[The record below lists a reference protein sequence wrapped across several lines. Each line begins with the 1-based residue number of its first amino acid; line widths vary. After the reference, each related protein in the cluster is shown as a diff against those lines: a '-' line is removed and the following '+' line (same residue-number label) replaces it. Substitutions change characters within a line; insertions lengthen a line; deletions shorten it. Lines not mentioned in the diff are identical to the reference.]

1 MLQKSPNSQDSAAK
15 LDDSMPAAS
24 QSDSTAADLSKI
36 LSARGPRSRARTYAG
51 VAAVIL
57 IAVAAVWSWQSSRS
71 TSSAVAYV
79 TAPVTRGDL
88 TVTVS
93 ATGTLQP
100 TNEVDISSELS
111 GTLATVDVDYN
122 DVVKHGQTIATLKT
136 DNLAAA
142 VKLAQAT
149 LEARQAD
156 VATANATIEQTA
168 AVFGRAQKLTAGGY
182 DPQTTFDSAKA
193 DSDRAVAALAS
204 AKANLNIAQANLDI
218 AQSNL
223 AKATIVSP
231 IDGVVLSRNVEPGQI
246 VASSLQAPVLFTL
259 AEDLSKME
267 AQVAVDEADMGK
279 VKVGNAAT
287 FTVEAFQNR
296 AFPAKISQVRLS
308 PVTVEGVV
316 TYTAILT
323 VDNADLALRPGMTA
337 TATIVVDQVKDTLLV
352 PNAALRYVPAV
363 SATGQARGPGLLGLL
378 MPSRGPVGQN
388 GAASGRQTVNGKHA
402 LWVLRDGKPVRVVV
416 TVGLSDG
423 TNTAVASDE
432 LVAGD
437 KVITAAKKAS

>member
-1 MLQKSPNSQDSAAK
+1 MLQKSPDPAPSAPHPDTSAGATD
-15 LDDSMPAAS
+15 LAA
-24 QSDSTAADLSKI
+24 I
-36 LSARGPRSRARTYAG
+36 LAVGRRRRPVWTYA
-51 VAAVIL
+51 ALALVIIGL
-57 IAVAAVWSWQSSRS
+57 VAAVWGWTSSRS
-71 TSSAVAYV
+71 SSSAITYV
-79 TAPVTRGDL
+79 TTPVTRGDL

-122 DVVKHGQTIATLKT
+122 DAVKRGQTLATLKT
-136 DNLAAA
+136 DNLKAS
-142 VKLAQAT
+142 VSLAQAT

-156 VATANATIEQTA
+156 VATAQATVEQTA
-168 AVFGRAQKLTAGGY
+168 AVFARAQKLAAGGI
-182 DPQTTFDSAKA
+182 DTQTTLDSAKA
-193 DSDRAVAALAS
+193 DSDRAVAGLAS
-204 AKANLNIAQANLDI
+204 AKANLDIAKANLDI

-223 AKATIVSP
+223 TKANIVSP
-231 IDGVVLSRNVEPGQI
+231 IDGVVLSRSVETGQI

-279 VKVGNAAT
+279 VKVGNSAT
-287 FTVEAFQNR
+287 FNVEAFQNR

-323 VDNADLALRPGMTA
+323 VDNADLSLRPGMTA
-337 TATIVVDQVKDTLLV
+337 TATITVDQVKDALLV
-352 PNAALRYVPAV
+352 SNAALRYAPPVA
-363 SATGQARGPGLLGLL
+363 ATSGNNGAGLLGLL
-378 MPSRGPVGQN
+378 MPSRPPGEQQSQTAHS
-388 GAASGRQTVNGKHA
+388 AADGKRA
-402 LWVLRDGKPVRVVV
+402 LWVLRDGKPTRVMV

-423 TNTAVASDE
+423 TSTAVVSDD

-437 KVITAAKKAS
+437 KVITASKKAS

>member
-1 MLQKSPNSQDSAAK
+1 MLQKSPDSASQIEGPAPTAPQ
-15 LDDSMPAAS
+15 DDRA
-24 QSDSTAADLSKI
+24 AADLSKI
-36 LSARGPRSRARTYAG
+36 LNVRGPRNRVWTFAG

-57 IAVAAVWSWQSSRS
+57 VAVVAVWSLQSSRS
-71 TSSAVAYV
+71 ASGAVTYV

-111 GTLATVDVDYN
+111 GTVATVNVDFN
-122 DVVKHGQTIATLKT
+122 DVVKQGQALATLKT
-136 DNLAAA
+136 DNLTAN
-142 VKLAQAT
+142 VNLAQAT

-168 AVFGRAQKLTAGGY
+168 AAFARAQKLTASGY
-182 DPQTTFDSAKA
+182 DTRTTFDSAKA
-193 DSDRAVAALAS
+193 DSDRAVASLAS
-204 AKANLNIAQANLDI
+204 AKANLDIAQANLDI
-218 AQSNL
+218 AKSNL
-223 AKATIVSP
+223 AKAKIVSP
-231 IDGVVLSRNVEPGQI
+231 INGVVLSRAVEPGQI

-267 AQVAVDEADMGK
+267 AQVSVDEADMGK
-279 VKVGNAAT
+279 VKVGNTAT

-296 AFPAKISQVRLS
+296 AFPGKISQVRLS
-308 PVTVEGVV
+308 SATVEGVV

-323 VDNADLALRPGMTA
+323 VDNPDLALRPGMTA
-337 TATIVVDQVKDTLLV
+337 TATIMVDQVKDTLLV
-352 PNAALRYVPAV
+352 PNAALRYAPAV
-363 SATGQARGPGLLGLL
+363 AATGNGRGAGLLGLL
-378 MPSRGPVGQN
+378 MPSRPPGQGN
-388 GAASGRQTVNGKHA
+388 TTAAPGSSQLAGGKRA
-402 LWVLRDGKPVRVVV
+402 LWVLRNGEPKRVAV

-423 TNTAVASDE
+423 TNTTVTSDE

-437 KVITAAKKAS
+437 KVITAAKKTS

>member
-1 MLQKSPNSQDSAAK
+1 MLQKNTNPDAPESGAAPGE
-15 LDDSMPAAS
+15 DAA
-24 QSDSTAADLSKI
+24 AAAGMAAI
-36 LSARGPRSRARTYAG
+36 AAAGRPRRRLWTYLALAVVLLAV
-51 VAAVIL
+51 VAAF
-57 IAVAAVWSWQSSRS
+57 WSWRSSHTAS
-71 TSSAVAYV
+71 NAITYI

-111 GTLATVDVDYN
+111 GTLATVQADYN
-122 DVVKHGQTIATLKT
+122 DVVKKGQTLATLKT
-136 DNLAAA
+136 DTLTAN
-142 VKLAQAT
+142 VNLAQAT

-156 VATANATIEQTA
+156 VATAQATVEQTTA
-168 AVFGRAQKLTAGGY
+168 AFARAQKLAAGGY
-182 DPQTTFDSAKA
+182 DTQTTLDSAKA
-193 DSDRAVAALAS
+193 DSDRAAAALAS
-204 AKANLNIAQANLDI
+204 AKANLDIAKANLDI

-223 AKATIVSP
+223 TKANIVSP
-231 IDGVVLSRNVEPGQI
+231 IDGVVLSRDVESGQI

-279 VKVGNAAT
+279 VAVGNPAT

-296 AFPAKISQVRLS
+296 AFPATISQVRLS

-323 VDNADLALRPGMTA
+323 VDNTDLSLRPGMTA
-337 TATIVVDQVKDTLLV
+337 TATITVDQVKDTLLV
-352 PNAALRYVPAV
+352 PNAALRYSPPAE
-363 SATGQARGPGLLGLL
+363 ATRQNRGAGLLSLL
-378 MPSRGPVGQN
+378 MPSRGPGEQQN
-388 GAASGRQTVNGKHA
+388 ASSRQLANGKHV
-402 LWVLRDGKPVRVVV
+402 LWVLRDGKPKAVTV

-423 TNTAVASDE
+423 TNTAVTSDE

-437 KVITAAKKAS
+437 KAITAARKAS

>member
-1 MLQKSPNSQDSAAK
+1 MMLQKNPDSGPPLDRPTSANPPDDSAAAAG
-15 LDDSMPAAS
+15 LD
-24 QSDSTAADLSKI
+24 KI
-36 LSARGPRSRARTYAG
+36 LSAHGPRSRVWTYVG
-51 VAAVIL
+51 LAAVVL
-57 IAVAAVWSWQSSRS
+57 LAVAAVWSWQSSRS
-71 TSSAVAYV
+71 SAGAVTYV

-88 TVTVS
+88 TVSVS

-111 GTLATVDVDYN
+111 GTLASVDVDYN
-122 DVVKHGQTIATLKT
+122 DVVKKGQTLATLKT
-136 DNLAAA
+136 DNLTAN
-142 VKLAQAT
+142 VNLAQAT

-168 AVFGRAQKLTAGGY
+168 AVFARAQKLTASGY
-182 DPQTTFDSAKA
+182 DTQTTFDSAKA
-193 DSDRAVAALAS
+193 DSDRAVAGLAS
-204 AKANLNIAQANLDI
+204 AKANLDIAQANLDI
-218 AQSNL
+218 AKSNL
-223 AKATIVSP
+223 AKAKIVSP
-231 IDGVVLSRNVEPGQI
+231 INGVVLSRAVESGQI

-267 AQVAVDEADMGK
+267 AQVAIDEADMGK

-296 AFPAKISQVRLS
+296 AFPAKIAQVRLS

-323 VDNADLALRPGMTA
+323 VDNVDLALRPGMTA
-337 TATIVVDQVKDTLLV
+337 TATIVVDQVKDALLV
-352 PNAALRYVPAV
+352 PNAALRYAPAV
-363 SATGQARGPGLLGLL
+363 TAATKSSGAGLLGLL
-378 MPSRGPVGQN
+378 MPSRAPGQGSTTAGN
-388 GAASGRQTVNGKHA
+388 GQVIGGKRA
-402 LWVLRDGKPVRVVV
+402 LWVLRDGKPTRVAV

-423 TNTAVASDE
+423 TNTAVTSDE